1 MKYLAVVGYFF
12 LCKTNAC
19 IEFTAYGQKKKTP
32 TLRSL
37 FQSNYRQ
44 AAALIPALVPK

>member
-1 MKYLAVVGYFF
+1 MKYLAVVGFF
-12 LCKTNAC
+12 FFVKTNAC
-19 IEFTAYGQKKKTP
+19 IEFTAYGQKKTP